1 MEGGGQQVDRRL
13 AVGARVAHR
22 LAVHRQPDQGFVLLN
37 GVGGVAGEPGADGV
51 VQDVAVDAG
60 Q

>member
-1 MEGGGQQVDRRL
+1 MDRRL
-13 AVGARVAHR
+13 AVGARAAHR